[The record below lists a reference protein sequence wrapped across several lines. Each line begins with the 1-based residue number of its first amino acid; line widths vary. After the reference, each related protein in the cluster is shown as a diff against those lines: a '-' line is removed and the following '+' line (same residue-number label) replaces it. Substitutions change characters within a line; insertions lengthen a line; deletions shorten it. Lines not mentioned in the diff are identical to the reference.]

1 MHHPLGHG
9 QPSSSHV
16 KGEGPSPS
24 AANSSITKR
33 REGGGLRDPPK
44 AIFRIYRHTW
54 ELFYGN
60 LKKTFQAPLWIIE
73 GGNLWESPVTFIR
86 VKRLVT
92 GFIAI
97 DSLHEVF
104 HGFCRVAVFVIRAGD
119 FNFL

>member
-1 MHHPLGHG
+1 MGNLAAVMSQGRGTLPL
-9 QPSSSHV
+9 SSQLLIA
-16 KGEGPSPS
+16 PSPRGRGRS
-24 AANSSITKR
+24 
-33 REGGGLRDPPK
+33 GGRLRDPSK
-44 AIFRIYRHTW
+44 AIFRIYRHIW

-60 LKKTFQAPLWIIE
+60 FKKTFQVPLWIIE